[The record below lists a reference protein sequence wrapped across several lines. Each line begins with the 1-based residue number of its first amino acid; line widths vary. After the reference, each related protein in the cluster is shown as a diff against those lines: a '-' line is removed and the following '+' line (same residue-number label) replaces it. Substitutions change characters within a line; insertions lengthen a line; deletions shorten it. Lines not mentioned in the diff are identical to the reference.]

1 MSTQAPQQAAPTEAA
16 PTTGAAQPT
25 VVPPTAVPA
34 APSAPASADFFGVS
48 TYGEVIHNEEL
59 RALAILGGVQMVRT
73 SVNWNNVEKTKGE
86 DKWGGVDSTLGPL
99 LDNNLTPL
107 VLVLNNAEWAAN
119 SPCGPV
125 NDLPAFEQFVREL
138 AARYQGGPDLGHV

>member
-1 MSTQAPQQAAPTEAA
+1 
-16 PTTGAAQPT
+16 
-25 VVPPTAVPA
+25 VPA

-48 TYGEVIHNEEL
+48 TNGEVIHNEEL

-73 SVNWNNVEKTKGE
+73 SVNWNDIEKTKGE
-86 DKWGGVDSTLGPL
+86 YKWGGADGTLGPL

-107 VLVLNNAEWAAN
+107 VLVLNNAEWASN

-125 NDLPAFEQFVREL
+125 NDLPAFGVADQLINRRRRAGDLERKVVDHGSERQTGQPGAVVR
-138 AARYQGGPDLGHV
+138 LGKS